1 MYVDPAPGRG
11 TEALRAVLW
20 DALENDASGGVGRAE
35 GSKVGQRKM
44 WGRELQPMPP
54 ELWVSD
60 GPLGVSQCRQRG
72 LALTRHPPG

>member
-1 MYVDPAPGRG
+1 MAP
-11 TEALRAVLW
+11 RAV
-20 DALENDASGGVGRAE
+20 GGMLLRMMHREGWGRAE

-60 GPLGVSQCRQRG
+60 GPPEVSQCRQRG